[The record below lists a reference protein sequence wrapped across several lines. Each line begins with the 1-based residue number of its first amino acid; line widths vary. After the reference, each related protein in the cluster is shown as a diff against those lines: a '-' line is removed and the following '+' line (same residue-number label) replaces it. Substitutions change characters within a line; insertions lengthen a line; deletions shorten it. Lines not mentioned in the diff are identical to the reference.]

1 MIRGAFEL
9 LPYAHTPRY
18 PWLDTL
24 PAPVRKVLR
33 EAQPPESDARDI
45 VAGGWLYRIHAPRVD
60 LRSTGW
66 RRWLASADG
75 GAWLGTPPGQRWL
88 RGRGQKWADREGR

>member
-9 LPYAHTPRY
+9 LPYVHRPRC
-18 PWLDTL
+18 PWLDRL
-24 PAPVRKVLR
+24 PAAVREALR
-33 EAQPPESDARDI
+33 EPRLPEGKPRVI
-45 VAGGWLYRIHAPRVD
+45 VVEGWLYRIHAPRVN
-60 LRSTGW
+60 LRCSGW

-88 RGRGQKWADREGR
+88 RGRGQKWAERGQR